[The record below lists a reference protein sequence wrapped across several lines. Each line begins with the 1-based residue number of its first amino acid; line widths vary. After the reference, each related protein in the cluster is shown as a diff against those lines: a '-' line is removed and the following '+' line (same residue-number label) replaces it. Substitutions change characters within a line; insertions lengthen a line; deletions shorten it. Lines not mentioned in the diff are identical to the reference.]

1 MEIQQRFG
9 LIIRKLRQQKNISQ
23 ERMALDAGI
32 DRTYIGDIE
41 NGSRNISLQIIEKL
55 ANYLG
60 MPISEIFKLIEN
72 EPIK

>member
-1 MEIQQRFG
+1 MEIQQKFG
-9 LIIRKLRQQKNISQ
+9 LIIRKLRQQKSISQ
-23 ERMALDAGI
+23 EKMALDAGI

-60 MPISEIFKLIEN
+60 MQISEIFKQIEN
-72 EPIK
+72 EQIK

>member
-1 MEIQQRFG
+1 MKIQEKFG

-41 NGSRNISLQIIEKL
+41 NDSRNISLQIIEKL

-60 MPISEIFKLIEN
+60 MPISEIFRLIEN

>member
-1 MEIQQRFG
+1 MEIQQKFG
-9 LIIRKLRQQKNISQ
+9 LIIRKLRQQKSISQ
-23 ERMALDAGI
+23 EKMALDAGI

-60 MPISEIFKLIEN
+60 MPISEIFKQIEN
-72 EPIK
+72 EQFK

>member
-1 MEIQQRFG
+1 
-9 LIIRKLRQQKNISQ
+9 
-23 ERMALDAGI
+23 MALDAGI

-72 EPIK
+72 EPFK

>member
-1 MEIQQRFG
+1 MEIQEKFG

-72 EPIK
+72 EPFK

>member
-1 MEIQQRFG
+1 MKIQEKFG

-60 MPISEIFKLIEN
+60 MPISEIFRLIEN

>member
-1 MEIQQRFG
+1 MEIQEKFG